1 MNCITDFHK
10 TNKKMPNAKNLEI
23 AIRNAFSTLFNPGE
37 SITLNVDNEG
47 LKWIRCAVTE
57 KGIAILVETDSSRS
71 PFIRSSEGGSRVF
84 RGAIR
89 MEETIIKVGG
99 ENCSF
104 ITVLCRKKTLARV
117 FERLG
122 ADLIIYLQDNSEQIT
137 DPWDCLRE
145 RLKGWQLLFSF
156 TDNKAEEKGLI
167 GELLIFK
174 LLRERLNINSEVWT
188 GPLGGTKDFMLS
200 GCNIEVK
207 TTTVRY
213 GFFVE
218 ISGLFQTKT
227 TQEIEKLAFVRME
240 ETPHGDLSP
249 SSLVAEIRPLL
260 NEADLFIFNN
270 LLKEFNEDLFNSP
283 NKYSL
288 LEVVFFN
295 LDHNFPRIS
304 EESFVNNRLPE
315 GVIRLTWTA
324 DLGSLERKK
333 ADEAIAEIGLIL

>member
-1 MNCITDFHK
+1 M
-10 TNKKMPNAKNLEI
+10 TNGKNLET
-23 AIRNAFSTLFNPGE
+23 AIRNAFSTLFYPGE
-37 SITLNVDNEG
+37 SIILNLNNKDVE
-47 LKWIRCAVTE
+47 WIRCAVTE

-71 PFIRSSEGGSRVF
+71 PFRRSSEGGSRVF

-89 MEETIIKVGG
+89 MEESTIDVDGK
-99 ENCSF
+99 NCSF

-117 FERLG
+117 FERLV
-122 ADLIIYLQDNSEQIT
+122 ADLIMHLEESRTEIT
-137 DPWDCLRE
+137 DPWDCLRQ
-145 RLKGWQLLFSF
+145 RLKGWQLLFSI

-174 LLRERLNINSEVWT
+174 ILREHLNINSEAWT

-207 TTTVRY
+207 TTSVRY
-213 GFFVE
+213 GYFVE
-218 ISGLFQTKT
+218 ISGLFQTMT
-227 TQEIEKLAFVRME
+227 TQETEKLAFVRME
-240 ETPHGDLSP
+240 ETPHGNLSP
-249 SSLVAEIRPLL
+249 SSLVAEIIPLL
-260 NEADLFIFNN
+260 NDADLVTFNN

-295 LDHNFPRIS
+295 VDNNFPRIS

-324 DLGSLERKK
+324 DLGSLEGKQT
-333 ADEAIAEIGLIL
+333 DEAITEIRSIL

>member
-1 MNCITDFHK
+1 
-10 TNKKMPNAKNLEI
+10 MPIGKNLET

-37 SITLNVDNEG
+37 SITLNVDKQDLE
-47 LKWIRCAVTE
+47 WIRCAVTE
-57 KGIAILVETDSSRS
+57 RGIAILVETDSSRS
-71 PFIRSSEGGSRVF
+71 PFIRSSAGGSRVF

-89 MEETIIKVGG
+89 MEESIIEVDGK
-99 ENCSF
+99 NCSF
-104 ITVLCRKKTLARV
+104 ITVLCRKKTLVRV
-117 FERLG
+117 FERLV
-122 ADLIIYLQDNSEQIT
+122 ADLIIYLEENSTEIT

-174 LLRERLNINSEVWT
+174 ILREHLNINSEVWT
-188 GPLGGTKDFMLS
+188 GPQGGTKDFMLS

-213 GFFVE
+213 GYFVE
-218 ISGLFQTKT
+218 ISGLFQTRT
-227 TQEIEKLAFVRME
+227 TQETEKLAFVRME
-240 ETPHGDLSP
+240 ETPHGNLSP
-249 SSLVAEIRPLL
+249 SSLVAEISPLL
-260 NEADLFIFNN
+260 NEADLVTFNN
-270 LLKEFNEDLFNSP
+270 LLKEFKEDLFNSP

-288 LEVVFFN
+288 LEVVFFDI
-295 LDHNFPRIS
+295 DHDFPRIS

-324 DLGSLERKK
+324 DLGSLEGKQT
-333 ADEAIAEIGLIL
+333 DEAITEIRSIL

>member
-1 MNCITDFHK
+1 
-10 TNKKMPNAKNLEI
+10 MPNGKNLET

-37 SITLNVDNEG
+37 SITLNVDNQE
-47 LKWIRCAVTE
+47 LEWIRCAVTE
-57 KGIAILVETDSSRS
+57 KGIAILVETDSTRS
-71 PFIRSSEGGSRVF
+71 PFRRSQEGGLRVF

-89 MEETIIKVGG
+89 MEETIIEVDG

-117 FERLG
+117 FERLV
-122 ADLIIYLQDNSEQIT
+122 ADLIMHLQDNSAQIT

-174 LLRERLNINSEVWT
+174 ILLERLNINSEVWT

-200 GCNIEVK
+200 SCNIEVK

-213 GFFVE
+213 GYFVE
-218 ISGLFQTKT
+218 ISGLFQTRP
-227 TQEIEKLAFVRME
+227 TQENEKLAFVRIE
-240 ETPHGDLSP
+240 ETPHGNLSP
-249 SSLVAEIRPLL
+249 SSLVAEILPLL
-260 NEADLFIFNN
+260 NEADLVTFNN
-270 LLKEFNEDLFNSP
+270 LLKEFNEDLFDSP

-295 LDHNFPRIS
+295 LDDNFPRIS

-324 DLGSLERKK
+324 DLGSLERKQ
-333 ADEAIAEIGLIL
+333 ADEAITEIGSIL

>member
-1 MNCITDFHK
+1 MNCIKDFHK
-10 TNKKMPNAKNLEI
+10 INKKMSNGKNLET

-37 SITLNVDNEG
+37 SITLNVDNQE
-47 LKWIRCAVTE
+47 LEWIRCAVTE
-57 KGIAILVETDSSRS
+57 KGIAILVETDSPRS
-71 PFIRSSEGGSRVF
+71 PFIRFQEGGSRVF

-89 MEETIIKVGG
+89 MEETIIEVHG

-104 ITVLCRKKTLARV
+104 ITVLCRKKTLSRV
-117 FERLG
+117 FERLV
-122 ADLIIYLQDNSEQIT
+122 ADLIMHLQVNSAQIT

-145 RLKGWQLLFSF
+145 RLKGWHLLFSF

-174 LLRERLNINSEVWT
+174 ILRERLNINSDVWT

-213 GFFVE
+213 GYYVE
-218 ISGLFQTKT
+218 ISGLFQAKT
-227 TQEIEKLAFVRME
+227 TQEIEKLAFVRLE
-240 ETPHGDLSP
+240 ETPHGNLSP

-260 NEADLFIFNN
+260 NEADLISFNS
-270 LLKEFNEDLFNSP
+270 LLKEINEDLFNSP

-295 LDHNFPRIS
+295 LDHDFPRIS

-324 DLGSLERKK
+324 DMGSLDRKQ
-333 ADEAIAEIGLIL
+333 ADEAITEIRSIL